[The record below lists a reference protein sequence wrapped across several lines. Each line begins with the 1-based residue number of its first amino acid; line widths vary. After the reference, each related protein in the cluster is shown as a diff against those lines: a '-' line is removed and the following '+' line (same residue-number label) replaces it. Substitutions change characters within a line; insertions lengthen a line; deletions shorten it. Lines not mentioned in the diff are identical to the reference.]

1 MPFLTKGK
9 TNWKYI
15 LIVSVL
21 AVIVGGG
28 IFGYLRYSEKE
39 IISLTQFIEIKKP
52 KKIKKGMSRLDILG
66 KWYILASEQPEGY
79 LIFHDD
85 GTLEFPEWITQH
97 GKNRLNWLYEEDKGL
112 LKISFKSLPEF
123 FPENKEIA
131 NDLFGNVSE
140 PSIAQFVDYNPEE
153 LSITLKLAPET
164 RTIEFF
170 GWLFSKVEEETAN
183 WKTYRNE
190 EYGFEIKYPEWLGI
204 TELPENKITDL
215 GVLPW
220 LINVRFIKKGTR
232 EIWGEL
238 AVRDFNRVTDTWCQS
253 RGGAFSGSIEIG
265 GQKRLKCFHP
275 EFGATRISEYSV
287 FIGQRNNLFFDF
299 WCSDLSKSRICD
311 QILSSFR
318 FIEKSE
324 KITKEEELCFKGTFE
339 GSIMKEIKDD
349 SLRSLILKVV
359 TQELQNLG
367 YEKEEICK
375 IQRFI
380 FNTPLGVGGKVDL
393 NEDGIPEFILSL
405 DCFYI
410 ENKPHCIGGTS
421 GSPIFVFGF
430 VQGKWKLIGRLEG
443 SRVIALKTRRS
454 GGYFNLVT
462 HSPMGTCCG
471 YFSEF
476 SWKGEEYGLIRIM
489 EYDHEKGF
497 DNVDPEIW
505 NAYYEQI
512 GG

>member
-1 MPFLTKGK
+1 MRILTKGK

-15 LIVSVL
+15 LIVVIL

-28 IFGYLRYSEKE
+28 ILGYSRYFKRE
-39 IISLTQFIEIKKP
+39 ISSLAKFPEIKKP
-52 KKIKKGMSRLDILG
+52 EKPKI
-66 KWYILASEQPEGY
+66 EEG
-79 LIFHDD
+79 
-85 GTLEFPEWITQH
+85 
-97 GKNRLNWLYEEDKGL
+97 
-112 LKISFKSLPEF
+112 
-123 FPENKEIA
+123 
-131 NDLFGNVSE
+131 
-140 PSIAQFVDYNPEE
+140 
-153 LSITLKLAPET
+153 
-164 RTIEFF
+164 
-170 GWLFSKVEEETAN
+170 TAN
-183 WKTYRNE
+183 WVTYRNE
-190 EYGFEIKYPEWLGI
+190 KYGFEIKYPEWLGI

-220 LINVRFIKKGTR
+220 LINVRFIKKDTR

-238 AVRDFNRVTDTWCQS
+238 AVRNFNRVTDTWCQS
-253 RGGAFSGSIEIG
+253 RGGAFSGQIEIS
-265 GQKRLKCFHP
+265 GQKRSKCLHP

-287 FIGQRNNLFFDF
+287 FIGQKNNLFFDF

-324 KITKEEELCFKGTFE
+324 KITKEEEPCFKGTFE

-349 SLRSLILKVV
+349 SLRSLILEVV

-380 FNTPLGVGGKVDL
+380 FNTPLGLGGKVDL
-393 NEDGIPEFILSL
+393 NEDGIPEFIISL

-410 ENKPHCIGGTS
+410 EDKPHCIGGTS